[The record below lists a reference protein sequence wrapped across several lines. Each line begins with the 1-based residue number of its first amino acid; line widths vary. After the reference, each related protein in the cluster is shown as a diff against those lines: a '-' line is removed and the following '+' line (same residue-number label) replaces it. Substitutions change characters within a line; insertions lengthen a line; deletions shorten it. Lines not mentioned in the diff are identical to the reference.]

1 MQREWLVG
9 NLVAADK
16 MRWESR
22 TFENISYYFVFRA
35 DSYDSVVRART
46 YKIAEK
52 LSVRVIKTLPRGGA
66 WEVIKDDTQAHA
78 LGTESENSEFLNQF
92 VLELVGR

>member
-22 TFENISYYFVFRA
+22 TFANNTYYFVFRA
-35 DSYDSVVRART
+35 YSYDAVVQART
-46 YKIAEK
+46 YKIAEE

-66 WEVIKDDTQAHA
+66 WKVMKDDTQAHA
-78 LGTESENSEFLNQF
+78 LGTESENSEFLNRF